1 MSNKKSFILHLD
13 TLCILDELDDKQA
26 GKLFKAIKAYQ
37 LRESVL
43 NYQDVDTGFE
53 GLMEDFVTRIAFAP
67 FKAQF
72 DRDNEEYQKTRE
84 INQDKGRLGN
94 LKRWNKDLYDKVLSK
109 EISLEEAENIAAAIK
124 NRSSDK
130 KSQQRQKIAG
140 AKISSLNDSDS
151 DSDNISFLKKETKSD
166 FEILE
171 SLKNENSESPI
182 ETIQTPKEQ
191 SGGGR
196 KRFTIPTPEE
206 VQMYCDERKNGI
218 SGQQFCDFYSSKGW
232 KVGSQPMK
240 DWKAAV
246 RTWEVRRKDTTPS
259 ITQSQAQI
267 SPPKRIR
274 FDEYGNEIVY

>member
-109 EISLEEAENIAAAIK
+109 EISLEEAEQVAGAIK

-130 KSQQRQKIAG
+130 KSQGRKKIAG

-166 FEILE
+166 VVVSDLE
-171 SLKNENSESPI
+171 NGNSESPI
-182 ETIQTPKEQ
+182 ETLQTPKEQ
-191 SGGGR
+191 GGGR

-206 VQMYCDERKNGI
+206 VQAYCDERKNGI
-218 SGQQFCDFYSSKGW
+218 SGQQFCDFYSAKGW
-232 KVGSQPMK
+232 KIGSQPMK

-246 RTWEVRRKDTTPS
+246 RTWEIRRKDQSTP
-259 ITQSQAQI
+259 ITQPQAQI
-267 SPPKRIR
+267 STPKRIR
-274 FDEYGNEIVY
+274 FDEYGNEVIY